1 MPTKVCASD
10 LIIRFLLWSDFTEL
24 HKVFDGMDG
33 Y

>member
-1 MPTKVCASD
+1 MPTKVFASD
-10 LIIRFLLWSDFTEL
+10 FIINFLLWSDCVEV